1 MFKNLEIFQMAGAMA
16 RHAETRQTMIAQNI
30 ANADTPGYKARDI
43 ASFAEIYRTQDS
55 STMRTT
61 RAGHLTGSSQPNDT
75 RIVAGEGS
83 ESPNGNNVSL
93 ETEMVKAASV
103 RQEHDQALAIY
114 QASLGILRSSLGRR

>member
-16 RHAETRQTMIAQNI
+16 RHAETRQAMVAQNV

-43 ASFAEIYRTQDS
+43 ASFAETYRTQDAS
-55 STMRTT
+55 SMRAT
-61 RAGHLTGSSQPNDT
+61 RAGHLTGSTQSYDT
-75 RIVAGEGS
+75 RIIAGAGS

>member
-16 RHAETRQTMIAQNI
+16 RHAETRQTMVAQNI

-43 ASFAEIYRTQDS
+43 ASFAETYRAQDA

-75 RIVAGEGS
+75 RLIAGAGS

-93 ETEMVKAASV
+93 ETEMMKSV
-103 RQEHDQALAIY
+103 ENNGQHKRAMAIY
-114 QASLGILRSSLGRR
+114 KSSLNIMRLSLGRK

>member
-16 RHAETRQTMIAQNI
+16 RHAETRQTMIAQNV

-43 ASFAEIYRTQDS
+43 ASFAETYRTQDA
-55 STMRTT
+55 STMRST

-75 RIVAGEGS
+75 RIIAGAGS